1 MDNDETQEVKLRKKK
16 YSKKGES
23 VPSDNLGF
31 RAQIH
36 ADIIDP
42 KNIKRTRLR
51 NKYYCCELEKSTQLS
66 PQNKTTWLGWGSSSM
81 WRTYQLIRRAS
92 YFVWQKK
99 VNGRT

>member
-66 PQNKTTWLGWGSSSM
+66 PQNKTTWLG
-81 WRTYQLIRRAS
+81 
-92 YFVWQKK
+92 
-99 VNGRT
+99 